1 VDRSTVDAT
10 ISRNVALL
18 PNGPSPM
25 NMIVASTTATT
36 GSPNLVL
43 KSPIF

>member
-1 VDRSTVDAT
+1 VDRSTLDAT
-10 ISRNVALL
+10 ISQNVALL

-25 NMIVASTTATT
+25 NMIVASTT